1 MKQLLVLLLLISY
14 LLPRTQA
21 NTLLLPLPN
30 GSTAPNWTLTD
41 ENGVTHTLY
50 DYLDQGY
57 TVYIDFFATWCGI
70 CWNYKQAGHLNN
82 LYNQY
87 GPNGTDKV
95 RVFSIEGDISTPA
108 SALYGGSGS
117 VGNWVAGV
125 PHPVIHAPDGTVPGA
140 YAIVSFP
147 TVYAICPDRKVYN
160 VGTAPLAT
168 LVNWISSCSLD
179 AAAEVTN
186 ASCTGQSNGS
196 IDLSTTG
203 GVGTISYNWS
213 NGPTTQD
220 INNLATGNYSCTLT
234 DGQGRSISAGPFTV
248 EAPQAIVAFG
258 QATQPSCHGNDGA
271 LAVSAA
277 GGTAPYTYN
286 AGNGPSS
293 NPIITGLSAGAYSVS
308 VTDVNG
314 CEKVIEV
321 VVPQETPPIA
331 NAGPD
336 LVITCDE
343 PTVVLNGSGSS
354 TGPTITYSWSTID
367 GLIINPGF
375 LNPSAGEP
383 GTYVLEVVDANTGCT
398 SFDSTLV
405 VADDAVP
412 TINISSTDTLTC
424 ANPQIVVSTLDLGP
438 CFEYA
443 WTTTDGIIIEING
456 NEVVIA
462 APGTYNLIVTNTCTG
477 CAGTGSFMVF
487 AAAALESE
495 VAEVQD
501 VACFGGQSGAIEV
514 AASGGTPL
522 IPMSGRPAKRDP

>member
-117 VGNWVAGV
+117 IGNWVEGV
-125 PHPVIHAPDGTVPGA
+125 PHPVIHAPDGVVPGP

-160 VGTAPLAT
+160 IGTAPLAT

-179 AAAEVTN
+179 AAAEVTD
-186 ASCTGQSNGS
+186 AACAGQSNGS

-203 GVGTISYNWS
+203 GVGTIAYNWS

-248 EAPQAIVAFG
+248 EAPR
-258 QATQPSCHGNDGA
+258 
-271 LAVSAA
+271 L
-277 GGTAPYTYN
+277 
-286 AGNGPSS
+286 
-293 NPIITGLSAGAYSVS
+293 
-308 VTDVNG
+308 
-314 CEKVIEV
+314 
-321 VVPQETPPIA
+321 
-331 NAGPD
+331 
-336 LVITCDE
+336 
-343 PTVVLNGSGSS
+343 
-354 TGPTITYSWSTID
+354 
-367 GLIINPGF
+367 
-375 LNPSAGEP
+375 
-383 GTYVLEVVDANTGCT
+383 
-398 SFDSTLV
+398 
-405 VADDAVP
+405 
-412 TINISSTDTLTC
+412 
-424 ANPQIVVSTLDLGP
+424 
-438 CFEYA
+438 
-443 WTTTDGIIIEING
+443 
-456 NEVVIA
+456 
-462 APGTYNLIVTNTCTG
+462 
-477 CAGTGSFMVF
+477 
-487 AAAALESE
+487 
-495 VAEVQD
+495 
-501 VACFGGQSGAIEV
+501 
-514 AASGGTPL
+514 
-522 IPMSGRPAKRDP
+522 